1 MSNAITEFGLQKDTA
16 AQTLNK
22 FLVGTEAYPG
32 MLTIYGDNINVGPNS
47 PDGQFINI
55 GVQFTQDMLEFV
67 NQVYTSFDP
76 DQAIGVS
83 LDQRCAI
90 NGVVR
95 NAGTYTYTDVL
106 VTVTQA
112 VTLPGLDTAPTAPF
126 TVSDA
131 SGNQFFLVATKVFAA
146 AGSATLSFRAAVLG
160 VVEAVPNTIT
170 VITTITLGVASVNNP
185 AAATVTGTAE
195 ETDYALRIRRAR
207 SVALPSKGY
216 FDGLYGALVDISG
229 VTSVK
234 LIENTTDT
242 PVAYGATTLAG
253 HSIWA
258 VVQGGANADIAQAIY
273 VKRNAGCG
281 LKGAQAVVITQVDNS
296 LFTVNFDRPTAQ
308 NLWIKLSV
316 HAVTGTVDTAY
327 LKTQLLTALTTATTN
342 TTNLLPYVI
351 GQSAASSPIVAFIQS
366 IAPNASVSAE
376 GVSTDGTTFVSLVN
390 TTSVNYQFAVAS
402 ARITITEI

>member
-1 MSNAITEFGLQKDTA
+1 MSNAITQTGLQKDTA
-16 AQTLNK
+16 AQTLDK
-22 FLVGTEAYPG
+22 FLNGTADYPG
-32 MLTIYGDNINVGPNS
+32 MLTIYGAGINVNPNS

-55 GVQFTQDMLEFV
+55 GVQFTQDMLEFI
-67 NQVYTSFDP
+67 NQAYSSFDP

-90 NGVVR
+90 NGIVR

-112 VTLPGLDTAPTAPF
+112 VTLAGLDTAPTAPF

-131 SGNQFFLVATKVFAA
+131 SGNQFFLVATRVFAA

-160 VVEAVPNTIT
+160 AVLTVPNTIT
-170 VITTITLGVASVNNP
+170 VISTVTLGVSTVNNP
-185 AAATVTGTAE
+185 AAATTTGAAE

-216 FDGLYGALVDISG
+216 FDGLYGALVDVTG
-229 VTSVK
+229 VSSVK
-234 LIENTTDT
+234 LLENTTN
-242 PVAYGATTLAG
+242 TTDADGIPG

-258 VVQGGANADIAQAIY
+258 IVQGGANADIAQAIY

-281 LKGAQAVVITQVDNS
+281 LKGAQSVIITQVDNS

-308 NLWIKLSV
+308 NLWIRLSV
-316 HAVTGTVDTAY
+316 HAITGSVDTAY
-327 LKTQLLTALTTATTN
+327 LKTQLLAALS
-342 TTNLLPYVI
+342 YGI
-351 GQSAASSPIVAFIQS
+351 GQSAASSPIVAIIQAL
-366 IAPNASVSAE
+366 APNAAISAE
-376 GVSTDGTTFVSLVN
+376 GVSTDGTTFVSLVDP
-390 TTSVNYQFAVAS
+390 TAVNYQFAIAS

>member
-1 MSNAITEFGLQKDTA
+1 MSNAITQTGLEKDTS
-16 AQTLNK
+16 AQTLDK
-22 FLVGTEAYPG
+22 FLNGTTDYPG
-32 MLTIYGDNINVGPNS
+32 MFTIYGDNINVNPNS

-55 GVQFTQDMLEFV
+55 GVQFTQDMLEFI

-112 VTLPGLDTAPTAPF
+112 VTLAGLNTAPNAPF

-131 SGNQFFLVATKVFAA
+131 SGNQFFLVSTKVFAA

-160 VVEAVPNTIT
+160 AVLTVPNTIT
-170 VITTITLGVASVNNP
+170 VISTITLGVSTVNNP
-185 AAATVTGTAE
+185 AVATTTGTAE

-216 FDGLYGALVDISG
+216 FDGLYGALVDITG

-234 LIENTTDT
+234 LLENTTN
-242 PVAYGATTLAG
+242 TTDANGIPG

-258 VVQGGANADIAQAIY
+258 IVKGGAAADIANAIY

-281 LKGAQAVVITQVDNS
+281 LKGAQSVVITQVDNS
-296 LFTVNFDRPTAQ
+296 LFTVNYDVPTSQ
-308 NLWIKLSV
+308 NLWIRLSV

-327 LKTQLLTALTTATTN
+327 LKTQLLAT
-342 TTNLLPYVI
+342 LSYDI
-351 GQSAASSPIVAFIQS
+351 GQSATSSPIVAIIQAL
-366 IAPNASVSAE
+366 APNASISAE
-376 GVSTDGTTFVSLVN
+376 GVSTDGTTFVSLVDP
-390 TTSVNYQFAVAS
+390 TAVNYQFVIAA

>member
-1 MSNAITEFGLQKDTA
+1 MSNAITQTGLEKDTS
-16 AQTLNK
+16 AQTLDK
-22 FLVGTEAYPG
+22 FLNGTTDYPG
-32 MLTIYGDNINVGPNS
+32 MFTIYGDNINVNPNS

-55 GVQFTQDMLEFV
+55 GVQFTQDMLEFI

-112 VTLPGLDTAPTAPF
+112 VTLAGLDTAPNAPF

-131 SGNQFFLVATKVFAA
+131 SGNQFFLVSTQVFAV

-160 VVEAVPNTIT
+160 AVLTVPNTVT
-170 VITTITLGVASVNNP
+170 VISTITLGVSTVNNP
-185 AAATVTGTAE
+185 AVATTTGTAE

-216 FDGLYGALVDISG
+216 FDGLYGALVDITG

-234 LIENTTDT
+234 LLENTTN
-242 PVAYGATTLAG
+242 TTDANGIPG

-258 VVQGGANADIAQAIY
+258 IVKGGAAADIANAIY

-281 LKGAQAVVITQVDNS
+281 LKGAQSVVITQVDNS
-296 LFTVNFDRPTAQ
+296 LFTVNYDVPTSQ
-308 NLWIKLSV
+308 NLWIRLSV

-327 LKTQLLTALTTATTN
+327 LKTQLLAT
-342 TTNLLPYVI
+342 LSYDI
-351 GQSAASSPIVAFIQS
+351 GQSATSSPIVAIIQAL
-366 IAPNASVSAE
+366 APNASISAE
-376 GVSTDGTTFVSLVN
+376 GVSTDGTTFVSLVDP
-390 TTSVNYQFAVAS
+390 TAVNYQFVIAS